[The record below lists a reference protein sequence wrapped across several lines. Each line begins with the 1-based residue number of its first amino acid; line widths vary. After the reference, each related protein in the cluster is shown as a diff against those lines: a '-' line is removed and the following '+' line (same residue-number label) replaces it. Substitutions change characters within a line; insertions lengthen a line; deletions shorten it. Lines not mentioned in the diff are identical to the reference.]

1 MRAFAMLAV
10 LAACAVLLGAAT
22 PPPSD
27 YQQRLEQLERS
38 YTYWSFEES
47 PTFATD
53 SGIHTYDDKLADFS
67 PPTQAAEMVQLR
79 KYRNEL
85 AALEPPAGADAHARV
100 DYLLVR
106 ANLEGDWWDRTVLR
120 GLQRNP
126 SVYEGE
132 CSNGIFSIVK
142 REYASDEVR
151 IHAAIAR
158 LRACPRVLEQGR
170 TNLTQTVREFAQIA
184 SEDIRDG
191 DSLYTTTLDE
201 VARDASPATKRELA
215 AAQSVALSA
224 LHGYRAWL
232 DAHMST
238 FRAGGFA
245 VGRKQYDWY
254 LRRVL
259 MLPYDSNQVA
269 HIGQVELARDRAL
282 EMWEAAQDA
291 QLPSPAPART
301 FPSTAAF
308 LSYYEQSLA
317 KLIAFINSHQ
327 IVTIPSYIGAFHIVE
342 VPKAL
347 AATYPGGFM
356 NAPPM
361 FSSDSQGFYF
371 VPDFSPS
378 NQSFFVQQARQSVLP
393 LLGHEG
399 IPGHFLQ
406 FSTAYHNPDF
416 IRHVHSDGVFAEGWA
431 FYGEEMLMR
440 QGLYDDDPAARRQVI
455 HLMRHRATR
464 IGVDVG
470 LATGAMTLPQAI
482 AYFQKNANI
491 DYDTARGEATRFA
504 MGPGQA
510 IDYLIGKTQIE
521 TMIGLVQD
529 QKQGTSFNQAGLSR
543 PAALVRNGAVLDGSL
558 RMARR
563 RDVAPA
569 IDRAVGAAGI
579 LDRDGAEDYG
589 RFARKPQAAFAEG
602 HAGSSDA
609 RARQR
614 VALFDCDAPARGRAR
629 PRSLCRHRS
638 DRIRGSLARGGSRRL
653 GGGPARRGKRHRR
666 SGEEPGSRRR
676 RDGLSGARRARA
688 VSPRGPL

>member
-1 MRAFAMLAV
+1 MRAVAV
-10 LAACAVLLGAAT
+10 LAACCVLLGVVT
-22 PPPSD
+22 PPSAD

-38 YTYWSFEES
+38 YTYWSFQES
-47 PTFATD
+47 PTSATD
-53 SGIHTYDDKLADFS
+53 SGIHTYDDRLADYS
-67 PPTQAAEMVQLR
+67 PSTEAAEMVQLR

-85 AALEPPAGADAHARV
+85 AALEPAAAASPHARV

-106 ANLEGDWWDRTVLR
+106 ANLESDWWNRTVLR

-126 SVYEGE
+126 SIYEGE

-142 REYASDEVR
+142 RQYASDEVR

-158 LRACPRVLEQGR
+158 LRACPRVLDQGR
-170 TNLTQTVREFAQIA
+170 ANLTQTVREFAQIA

-201 VARDASPATKRELA
+201 IASDTSPATRMQLA
-215 AAQSVALSA
+215 AAQSIALRA
-224 LHGYRAWL
+224 LHSYRAWL
-232 DAHMST
+232 DGRMAS

-259 MLPYDSNQVA
+259 MLPYDSQQVA

-282 EMWEAAQDA
+282 EMWEAARDA
-291 QLPSPAPART
+291 QLPSPSPAPT
-301 FPSTAAF
+301 FPSKTEF

-327 IVTIPSYIGAFHIVE
+327 IVTIPAYIGPFHIVE

-361 FSSDSQGFYF
+361 FSTDPQGFYF
-371 VPDFSPS
+371 VPDFGAN

-406 FSTAYHNPDF
+406 FSCAYHNPDF
-416 IRHVHSDGVFAEGWA
+416 IRHVQDDGVFAEGWA

-440 QGLYDDDPAARRQVI
+440 EGLYTDDPGARRQVI

-470 LATGAMTLPQAI
+470 LATGTMTLPQAI

-529 QKQGTSFNQAGLSR
+529 RQGSSFNQRAFHDRLLSYGTVPYSTIR
-543 PAALVRNGAVLDGSL
+543 YEWLGDPAWLRQSL
-558 RMARR
+558 
-563 RDVAPA
+563 APLA
-569 IDRAVGAAGI
+569 
-579 LDRDGAEDYG
+579 
-589 RFARKPQAAFAEG
+589 PQAF
-602 HAGSSDA
+602 
-609 RARQR
+609 
-614 VALFDCDAPARGRAR
+614 
-629 PRSLCRHRS
+629 
-638 DRIRGSLARGGSRRL
+638 
-653 GGGPARRGKRHRR
+653 
-666 SGEEPGSRRR
+666 
-676 RDGLSGARRARA
+676 
-688 VSPRGPL
+688 